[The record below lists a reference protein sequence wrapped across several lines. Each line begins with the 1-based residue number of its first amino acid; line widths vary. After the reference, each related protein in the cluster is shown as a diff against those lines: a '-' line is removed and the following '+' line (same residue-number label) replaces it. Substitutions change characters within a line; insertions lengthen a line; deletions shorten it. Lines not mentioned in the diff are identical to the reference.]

1 MCKIELLH
9 NFTAV
14 GAKCQKKK
22 SMLPHLLSQDS
33 YALCLTPGFFRFY
46 SEIGLLEAL
55 DESGFLKV
63 SHITGSSAGAL
74 VGAFL
79 AAGLKPSEMA
89 ARVLSIERTDVWDIG
104 GLGGLL
110 KGEAFEALIEKDLP
124 VKTFEEA
131 SVPTCVTAFDLSR
144 MKTRKISSGS
154 IAKAV
159 RASCTFPGLF
169 QPCMIEGSPHI
180 DGGVWDH
187 VGMMG
192 LEECFVIDQERKR
205 IQKEEAG
212 VAGTGEETKESQEKN
227 NINLTN
233 KLIVNVVY
241 STPSGSSLPKSLEKC
256 RVSLVCVSF
265 MARYLWPLSR
275 SC

>member
-1 MCKIELLH
+1 
-9 NFTAV
+9 
-14 GAKCQKKK
+14 
-22 SMLPHLLSQDS
+22 MLPHLLSQDS

-46 SEIGLLEAL
+46 SEIGILEAL

-63 SHITGSSAGAL
+63 SHVTGSSAGAL

-89 ARVLSIERTDVWDIG
+89 ERVLPIERTSVWDIG

-131 SVPTCVTAFDLSR
+131 LIPACVTAFDLSR

-192 LEECFVIDQERKR
+192 LEDCFALDQKRKR
-205 IQKEEAG
+205 IQKDKEEGQEKEA
-212 VAGTGEETKESQEKN
+212 ETKVSQDKGL
-227 NINLTN
+227 NLTN
-233 KLIVNVVY
+233 KLVVNVVY

-256 RVSLVCVSF
+256 RVSFISLF
-265 MARYLWPLSR
+265 FLFLILS
-275 SC
+275 SLSLSY